1 MPLYKTPGCPRV
13 GCVRELHEHGRIVH
27 MDASWT
33 PLDDENDTNTTTTT
47 GSESAA

>member
-1 MPLYKTPGCPRV
+1 MPLYRTFGCPRD

-27 MDASWT
+27 MDESWT
-33 PLDDENDTNTTTTT
+33 PLTDKNDTNTTTT